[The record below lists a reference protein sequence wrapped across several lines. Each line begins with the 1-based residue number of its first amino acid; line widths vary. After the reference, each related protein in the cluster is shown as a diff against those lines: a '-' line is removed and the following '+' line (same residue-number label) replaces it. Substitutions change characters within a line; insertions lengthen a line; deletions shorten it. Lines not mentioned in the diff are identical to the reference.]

1 MGVLVLVWGIS
12 LLFLGGCASTQ
23 RPPTPTGTF
32 SPPARIENSAV
43 GSLPTDG
50 STAVPTS
57 SSQGAADLERL
68 AHLWQKRTQEGSFSD
83 YPIGPGDVLQ
93 ISVPAMDELNEYTA
107 FTARV
112 SGEGTITLPLLGVV
126 PVAGLT
132 EQQTREEIR
141 RRLAERYMYDPQ
153 VNLFVREYRSRQVA
167 VVGAVNKPGLYNLAS
182 EANTLLDMISQ
193 AGGMTDTAASRIL
206 FIPAEPGEEKQ
217 AQELAAVLPAALG
230 SRDSSL
236 TVKRPDPI
244 VIDLQYLHR
253 GGQQIYLTLPAKPGD
268 VIIVPTSGEVLVEGW
283 VKSPA
288 SYKISPGMTVLGAVA
303 AAGGVLFAADTET
316 VQVLRTGKEGE
327 KILLSADMEKIKR
340 GESPDIPV
348 EAGDVIEV
356 EYSSLKL
363 VPYGVYSAISQL
375 VHFGA
380 YAAY

>member
-1 MGVLVLVWGIS
+1 MGVFLLVWE
-12 LLFLGGCASTQ
+12 LVFLFLGGCVSTR
-23 RPPTPTGTF
+23 RPPTPAETF
-32 SPPARIENSAV
+32 SSPARVEHPAV
-43 GSLPTDG
+43 GSSQPDSSAVM
-50 STAVPTS
+50 STP
-57 SSQGAADLERL
+57 SSQEPADLERL
-68 AHLWQKRTQEGSFSD
+68 AHLWQTRIHAGSFSD

-93 ISVPAMDELNEYTA
+93 ISVPAMDELNNYA
-107 FTARV
+107 ARV
-112 SGEGTITLPLLGVV
+112 SGEGTITLPLIGVV

-141 RRLAERYMYDPQ
+141 RRLQERYVYDPQ
-153 VNLFVREYRSRQVA
+153 VSLFVSEYRSRQVA
-167 VVGAVNKPGLYNLAS
+167 VIGAVNKPGLYNLAS

-206 FIPAEPGEEKQ
+206 FIPAEPGEERQ
-217 AQELAAVLPAALG
+217 AKELAAVLPAAL
-230 SRDSSL
+230 SNRDSSL
-236 TVKRPDPI
+236 TLKRPDPI

-283 VKSPA
+283 VKTPA

-303 AAGGVLFAADTET
+303 AAGGLLFAADTDE
-316 VQVLRTGKEGE
+316 VKVLRTGRGGE
-327 KILLSADMEKIKR
+327 KILLSADLEKIKR

-348 EAGDVIEV
+348 EAGDVVEV
-356 EYSSLKL
+356 SFSSLKL
-363 VPYGVYSAISQL
+363 VPYGVYSALTQL

>member
-1 MGVLVLVWGIS
+1 MGVLSLIWGIS

-23 RPPTPTGTF
+23 RHPAPSEAF
-32 SPPARIENSAV
+32 SSPPRIANPV
-43 GSLPTDG
+43 M
-50 STAVPTS
+50 PTS
-57 SSQGAADLERL
+57 SSQTSADLERL
-68 AHLWQKRTQEGSFSD
+68 AHLWQERTQEGSLSD

-93 ISVPAMDELNEYTA
+93 ISVPAMDELSEYAA

-167 VVGAVNKPGLYNLAS
+167 VVGAVNKPGLYDLAS

-206 FIPAEPGEEKQ
+206 FIPAEPGESGQ
-217 AQELAAVLPAALG
+217 AKELAAALPVALG

-303 AAGGVLFAADTET
+303 AAGGVLFAADTGT
-316 VQVLRTGKEGE
+316 VQVLRTGREGE
-327 KILLSADMEKIKR
+327 KILLPVDLEKIKR
-340 GESPDIPV
+340 GESPDIPI

-363 VPYGVYSAISQL
+363 VPYGVYSAITQL
-375 VHFGA
+375 IRFGA
-380 YAAY
+380 YTAY